1 MIFLRQ
7 STASQEV
14 ILGPFVDSTDG
25 VTPENALTI
34 ANTDIQI
41 WKSGAI
47 TLANKNLGGA
57 TYITGSN
64 GLYYAVLDA
73 TDTDTV
79 GGLDIHV
86 YVTGAL
92 PIKKEAYVL
101 EEAIYDALFATGAS
115 GFDANARVDV
125 AAIAGVAQTGNDN
138 GADINAILV
147 DTNALNDTKIPDTI
161 SLANINAQVDT
172 ALTDINLDKLVS
184 AAVIGTDVTDNSI
197 IARMVSSAAIADWD
211 TFVNTTDSLQAL
223 RDRGDAAWT
232 TGGGGSITD
241 IVSWQ
246 PLIPTAI
253 DLANTK
259 PWRLGIAVTNMLDDL
274 PTTLEITPGTISIE
288 RAAQG
293 GTTWAAVV
301 TDAPMSES
309 DGLIYYDE
317 VFDTATGYAAG
328 DVIRITFKGQT
339 VTVSANDYNITPAA
353 GQMFYTGIIAVN
365 PDVNIAQISG
375 SSAAADALELFSL
388 AVDQGTGQL
397 DAGSFQAGAIS
408 STAIADGAITSA
420 KFGPGAIDAAAIGT
434 NAIDADALAADA
446 VTEIQSGLATSAALA
461 TVDANVDAILVDTG
475 TTIPAT
481 LGTPAGLDLSADIA
495 AVQATANAV
504 ETDTQD
510 IQSRLPTTL
519 NNGAIQADIQR
530 INDVAVVGDGS
541 ITPFTV

>member
-1 MIFLRQ
+1 MIYLRQ

-14 ILGPFVDSTDG
+14 LLGPFVDSTDG
-25 VTPENALTI
+25 NTAETGLTI

-41 WKSGAI
+41 WKSGA
-47 TLANKNLGGA
+47 TVEVNKNSGGA
-57 TYITGSN
+57 THIAG
-64 GLYYAVLDA
+64 GRYYTVLDA
-73 TDTDTV
+73 TDTNTV
-79 GGLDIHV
+79 GGLEINVHP
-86 YVTGAL
+86 TGAL
-92 PIKKEAYVL
+92 PVKKECYVL
-101 EEAIYDALFATGAS
+101 EEAIYDALFASGAS
-115 GFDANARVDV
+115 GFDVNGRVDV
-125 AAIAGVAQTGNDN
+125 AAVAGTAQTANDN
-138 GADINAILV
+138 GADLNTLV
-147 DTNALNDTKIPDTI
+147 TRVPDTV
-161 SLANINAQVDT
+161 SLANINAEVDT
-172 ALTDINLDKLVS
+172 ALIDVGLDHLVS
-184 AAVIGTDVTDNSI
+184 AAVIGTDITDNSI
-197 IARMVSSAAIADWD
+197 IARMVSSAATADWD
-211 TFVNTTDSLQAL
+211 TYVNTTDSLQAI

-259 PWRLGIAVTNMLDDL
+259 PWRLGIAVTNMIDDL

-293 GTTWAAVV
+293 GTTWASIVSGA
-301 TDAPMSES
+301 AMSEA

-328 DVIRITFKGQT
+328 DVIRITFSGQT
-339 VTVSANDYNITPAA
+339 VTVSGNDYNITPPG

-397 DAGSFQAGAIS
+397 DAGSFGSGAI
-408 STAIADGAITSA
+408 TAASIADGALTSG
-420 KFGPGAIDAAAIGT
+420 KFAAGAITAAAVAT
-434 NAIDADALAADA
+434 DAIDADAIAADA
-446 VTEIQSGLATSAALA
+446 VTEIQSGLATSSALA

-475 TTIPAT
+475 TTLPGT
-481 LGTPAGLDLSADIA
+481 LGTPAGASVSADIA
-495 AVQATANAV
+495 AVQTTADAV
-504 ETDTQD
+504 EADTQD
-510 IQSRLPTTL
+510 IQSRIPTAL
-519 NNGAIQADIQR
+519 NNGAIPADVQR

-541 ITPFTV
+541 VTPFTV